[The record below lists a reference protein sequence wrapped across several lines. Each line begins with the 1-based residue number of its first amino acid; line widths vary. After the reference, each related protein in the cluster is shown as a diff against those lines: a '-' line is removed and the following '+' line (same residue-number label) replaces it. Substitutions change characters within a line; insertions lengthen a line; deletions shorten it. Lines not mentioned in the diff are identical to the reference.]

1 MSNHEIAIKEY
12 LQFIYGLHKLN
23 SEKIDYFVDLPSV
36 KCESRTE
43 IRDIDDVLLKVYKTH
58 GHMKFTFLKFYKNYA
73 SNLTEFSNSYCHKH
87 KIKNPEISFDM
98 LAFENEVKT
107 TIHLLESKLDTKPT
121 LSSDSNKEIIDV
133 IYLMFESIDALMS
146 LEYKLCAVPN
156 YDNLDVLKETKF
168 KLFKS
173 NQLFYR
179 VRNILHSFP
188 QSGYYNATK
197 TSFLYPLDKLTESQ
211 N

>member
-1 MSNHEIAIKEY
+1 MSNHERAIKEY
-12 LQFIYGLHKLN
+12 LQFVYGLHKLTA
-23 SEKIDYFVDLPSV
+23 EKIDYFVNLPSV

-43 IRDIDDVLLKVYKTH
+43 IRDINDVLLKVYKTH
-58 GHMKFTFLKFYKNYA
+58 GHMKFTVLKFYKNYA
-73 SNLTEFSNSYCHKH
+73 SNLDDFANNYCHKH
-87 KIKNPEISFDM
+87 KINNPELSFDM
-98 LAFENEVKT
+98 SAFENEVKS
-107 TIHLLESKLDTKPT
+107 TIDLLESKLDTKPALT
-121 LSSDSNKEIIDV
+121 SASNKEVIDA

-188 QSGYYNATK
+188 QSGYYNSTK
-197 TSFLYPLDKLTESQ
+197 TSFLYPLDKLTGE
-211 N
+211 

>member
-12 LQFIYGLHKLN
+12 LQFVYGLHKLTA
-23 SEKIDYFVDLPSV
+23 EKIDYFVNLPSV

-43 IRDIDDVLLKVYKTH
+43 ITDIDDVLLKVYKTH

-73 SNLTEFSNSYCHKH
+73 SNLNDFANNYCHKH
-87 KIKNPEISFDM
+87 KIKNPELSFDM
-98 LAFENEVKT
+98 AVFENEVKS
-107 TIHLLESKLDTKPT
+107 TIQSLQSKLDTKPT
-121 LSSDSNKEIIDV
+121 LTSNSNQKVIDA
-133 IYLMFESIDALMS
+133 IYLMFESIDVLIS
-146 LEYKLCAVPN
+146 LEYKFCAVPN
-156 YDNLDVLKETKF
+156 YDNLDVLKETNF

-197 TSFLYPLDKLTESQ
+197 TSFLYPLDKLTGE
-211 N
+211 